1 MATLG
6 SEICISENSLVIAQ
20 GAGDEQG
27 HDSTLED
34 GDWERAALP
43 AGRGSCPSGRNRS

>member
-6 SEICISENSLVIAQ
+6 SEICISGNSLTITQ
-20 GAGDEQG
+20 GGGDEQS

-34 GDWERAALP
+34 GDWERAALS
-43 AGRGSCPSGRNRS
+43 AGRRSCPSGRS

>member
-6 SEICISENSLVIAQ
+6 SEICVSENSLVITQ
-20 GAGDEQG
+20 GAGDEQD

-34 GDWERAALP
+34 GDWERAALSS
-43 AGRGSCPSGRNRS
+43 GRGSCSS

>member
-6 SEICISENSLVIAQ
+6 SEICISENSMVITQ
-20 GAGDEQG
+20 GAGEEQDL
-27 HDSTLED
+27 DSTLED
-34 GDWERAALP
+34 GDWERAALS

>member
-6 SEICISENSLVIAQ
+6 SEICISENSLVITQ
-20 GAGDEQG
+20 DAGDMQG

-34 GDWERAALP
+34 GDWEGAALS
-43 AGRGSCPSGRNRS
+43 AGRGSCPPGRNRS